1 MYLLKRNYLCWQNLN
16 WTSLC
21 LTNTSLHNW
30 GKNKIQKYRYSNI
43 YTEICVIMMSI
54 YILSRCINCNF
65 TSRILWYILDFSE
78 KMFVVFSGRQK
89 HEVYSSMKMML
100 FLYPNPAQAECKQL
114 VEHSLKEKNH
124 EKWSEYKE
132 GWPLCLN
139 FTFTCFSANEQIPL
153 LFLFFHL
160 LITRRIPL
168 QTLSLTYHQFPGL
181 GFCQCNEII

>member
-100 FLYPNPAQAECKQL
+100 FLYPNPAEARPSASSWWNIRK
-114 VEHSLKEKNH
+114 KKINTKN
-124 EKWSEYKE
+124 EANMYKE
-132 GWPLCLN
+132 GW
-139 FTFTCFSANEQIPL
+139 S
-153 LFLFFHL
+153 FFN
-160 LITRRIPL
+160 I
-168 QTLSLTYHQFPGL
+168 YFVVYA
-181 GFCQCNEII
+181 